1 MRLVGILVLLLIAGA
16 VLAIVLLPW
25 QVTVGAIVLFAV
37 VVFAFGGRI
46 LEAIFK
52 IPFRAKGAVLRG
64 AIAEVHS
71 VAPTAQA
78 GDGEGVDRGSF
89 IVEVTIQPKESGGA
103 FQLWEPGELRLVGPG
118 AKGGYRRGRRA
129 LRDQAGRDRG
139 GRRVRSGRGHEIR
152 RPAAI
157 AAYARC
163 RAGRRRAS
171 VSLLLRTVRK
181 GFAAGHCSSSS
192 TLKRR
197 GIIRWRCAQSIAASR
212 LRRFSSTPNGFSGG
226 FPAACR
232 LSQSSR

>member
-1 MRLVGILVLLLIAGA
+1 MRLVGILVLLLIGGA

-71 VAPTAQA
+71 VAPVAQA
-78 GDGEGVDRGSF
+78 DDGEGVNRGSF

-118 AKGGYRRGRRA
+118 AKAEDTDADGE
-129 LRDQAGRDRG
+129 LCEIK
-139 GRRVRSGRGHEIR
+139 RVEIE
-152 RPAAI
+152 AE
-157 AAYARC
+157 
-163 RAGRRRAS
+163 G
-171 VSLLLRTVRK
+171 
-181 GFAAGHCSSSS
+181 GFAADEGMKYGGPQRLRL
-192 TLKRR
+192 TLAAAPAAGELQFRYYFELFGKL
-197 GIIRWRCAQSIAASR
+197 SLPVIAAAP
-212 LRRFSSTPNGFSGG
+212 RR
-226 FPAACR
+226 
-232 LSQSSR
+232 